1 VTEEEREYFRYLFG
15 IDYVKTHSKDG
26 YEYGYYMA
34 PHWDEETQKYI
45 EKPIL
50 YKFKEAP

>member
-1 VTEEEREYFRYLFG
+1 MTEEEREYFRETFK
-15 IDYVKTHSKDG
+15 IVYVKTHSRDG

-34 PHWDEETQKYI
+34 PHWDEKAQKWVD
-45 EKPIL
+45 KPIL